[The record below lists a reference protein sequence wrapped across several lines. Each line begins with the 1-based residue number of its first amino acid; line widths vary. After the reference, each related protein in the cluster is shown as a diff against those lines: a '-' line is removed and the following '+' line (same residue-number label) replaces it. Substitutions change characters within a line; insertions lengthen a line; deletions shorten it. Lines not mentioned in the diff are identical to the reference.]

1 MIHYS
6 VNFSS
11 NNITPLKIYH
21 TKPNFSLPLIILKMH
36 QNKLDLAQT
45 KDYTCGCTAAAVCKN
60 KLNLRIYVV
69 SCYKCV

>member
-11 NNITPLKIYH
+11 NNITPLKIYQ
-21 TKPNFSLPLIILKMH
+21 TKLLVAADLLKMH

-45 KDYTCGCTAAAVCKN
+45 KDYTCGGTAAAVCKN